1 MFCPKEMGVLKNV
14 EQGDEMPNPYFRII
28 TTRKYC
34 TEPQENM
41 YEDIYD
47 SFVISGSS
55 LSISKGILCNI
66 SDELDISVAT

>member
-1 MFCPKEMGVLKNV
+1 MWGREVKCQILILESSPQE
-14 EQGDEMPNPYFRII
+14 
-28 TTRKYC
+28 KYC

-47 SFVISGSS
+47 SFMISGSS

>member
-1 MFCPKEMGVLKNV
+1 MWSREMKCQILIL
-14 EQGDEMPNPYFRII
+14 ESS
-28 TTRKYC
+28 
-34 TEPQENM
+34 PQENIAQNM